1 MADKKFTDFAQSL
14 TPATGDFVVGYSASS
29 NEEIRVPM
37 NAIPVSGVA
46 GVVQGTDSNDHN
58 IRSRDPNVSGGGLGG
73 SRGESSVDLQTLR
86 AASDQVAGAANSSIL
101 GGENNSIISGAHHS
115 VIAGGLTNS
124 VATGAFYSF
133 IGGGGSNSVNA
144 SSTNSAIV
152 GGRSNRTVS
161 DYNFIGAGRNNLAS
175 ETHSTVVGGEDH
187 QATSNHI
194 FIGGGDTNTSSG
206 PYGVIAGGHTNNIT
220 QTYSTIVGGFDNTVS
235 SQYSAVGGGREN
247 TASANYAVIAGG
259 YKGNA
264 DKFGQYAFGGGLKGG
279 FGLGEAQFSKFVV
292 ANTTSNNTQTE
303 LFLDGSG
310 ATQRMT
316 LNVGETWIFVAT
328 LAARDG
334 TDSCVFEIQGGIHRN
349 GATTALIET
358 VSENFHKKT
367 TGANTWDFTLE
378 ADNTNEALVA
388 KVTGETGKTI
398 KWVATVD
405 VTCVKS

>member
-37 NAIPVSGVA
+37 ISIPISGA
-46 GVVQGTDSNDHN
+46 GGTVQGTDSNDHN
-58 IRSRDPNVSGGGLGG
+58 IRSRDPNVSGGGIG
-73 SRGESSVDLQTLR
+73 SARGESSVDLQTLR
-86 AASDQVAGAANSSIL
+86 SASDQVAAATGSAIL
-101 GGENNSIISGAHHS
+101 GGQNNKIVSSANHS
-115 VIAGGLTNS
+115 VITAGSANS
-124 VATGAFYSF
+124 VAAGAFHSF

-144 SSTNSAIV
+144 SSTRSAIV
-152 GGRSNRTVS
+152 AGQSNQTS
-161 DYNFIGAGRNNLAS
+161 NDYNFVGAGRNNRVTEDYS
-175 ETHSTVVGGEDH
+175 VVVGGDAN
-187 QATSNHI
+187 QATSNNI

-220 QTYSTIVGGFDNTVS
+220 QTYSSIVGGYDNTVS

-247 TASANYAVIAGG
+247 TASAHYSAIAGG

-279 FGLGEAQFSKFVV
+279 FGLGEAQFAKFVI

-303 LFLDGSG
+303 LFLDGSS

-316 LNVGETWIFVAT
+316 LNAGETWIFVAT

-349 GATTALIET
+349 GATTALIQT
-358 VSENFHKKT
+358 VTENFHKKT

-378 ADNTNEALVA
+378 ADDTNDALVA
-388 KVTGETGKTI
+388 KVTGETSKTI

>member
-14 TPATGDFVVGYSASS
+14 TPNTGDFVVGYSASS

-37 NAIPVSGVA
+37 NNLPVSGVA
-46 GVVQGTDSNDHN
+46 GTVQGTDSNDHN
-58 IRSRDPNVSGGGLGG
+58 IRSRDPNVSGGGLGAA
-73 SRGESSVDLQTLR
+73 RGESSVDLQTLR
-86 AASDQVAGAANSSIL
+86 SASNQVAAAANSSIL
-101 GGENNSIISGAHHS
+101 GGENNSIISGANHS

-144 SSTNSAIV
+144 SSTNSVIV
-152 GGRSNRTVS
+152 GGRSNQTS
-161 DYNFIGAGRNNLAS
+161 NDYAFIGAGRNNLAS

-206 PYGVIAGGHTNNIT
+206 PYGVIAGGHSNNIT
-220 QTYSTIVGGFDNTVS
+220 QTYSSIVGGFDNTVS

-247 TASANYAVIAGG
+247 TASANYAAIAGG
-259 YKGNA
+259 YKANA
-264 DKFGQYAFGGGLKGG
+264 DKFGQYAFAGGV
-279 FGLGEAQFSKFVV
+279 GLGLGQAQFSKFIV

-303 LFLDGSG
+303 LFLDGSS

-316 LNVGETWIFVAT
+316 LNAGETWMFVAT
-328 LAARDG
+328 LSARDG
-334 TDSCVFEIQGGIHRN
+334 TDSCVFEIKGGIHRN

-358 VSENFHKKT
+358 VTESLHKKT
-367 TGANTWDFTLE
+367 TGANTWAFTLE
-378 ADNTNEALVA
+378 ADDTNDALVA
-388 KVTGETGKTI
+388 KVTGQTSKTI

>member
-46 GVVQGTDSNDHN
+46 GTVQGTDSNDHN
-58 IRSRDPNVSGGGLGG
+58 IRSRDPNVSGGGLG
-73 SRGESSVDLQTLR
+73 SARGESSVDLQTLR
-86 AASDQVAGAANSSIL
+86 AASNQVAAATNSSIL
-101 GGENNSIISGAHHS
+101 GGENNSIIGGANHS

-144 SSTNSAIV
+144 SSRNSVIV
-152 GGRSNRTVS
+152 GGRSNATSR
-161 DYNFIGAGRNNLAS
+161 DYDFIGAGRNNKVT
-175 ETHSTVVGGEDH
+175 EEHSSVVGGERN

-194 FIGGGDTNTSSG
+194 FVGGGDNNTSSG
-206 PYGVIAGGHTNNIT
+206 PYTIIGGGNTNNIT
-220 QTYSTIVGGFDNTVS
+220 QTYSSIVGGYDNTVS

-247 TASANYAVIAGG
+247 TASAHYSAIAGG

-279 FGLGEAQFSKFVV
+279 FGLGEAQFAKFVI

-303 LFLDGSG
+303 LFLDGSS

-316 LNVGETWIFVAT
+316 LNAGETWIFVAT
-328 LAARDG
+328 LAGRDG

-349 GATTALIET
+349 GATTALIQT
-358 VSENFHKKT
+358 VTENFHKKT

-378 ADNTNEALVA
+378 ADDTNDALVA
-388 KVTGETGKTI
+388 KVTGETSKTI